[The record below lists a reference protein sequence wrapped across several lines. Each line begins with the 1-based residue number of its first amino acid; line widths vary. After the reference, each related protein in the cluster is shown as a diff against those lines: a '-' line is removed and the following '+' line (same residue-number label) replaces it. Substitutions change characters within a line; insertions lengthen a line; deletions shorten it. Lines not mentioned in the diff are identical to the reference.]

1 MAVKVLLSFSNLIF
15 SEGIASLLEG
25 QDDITYRILG
35 NDEEPEECVK
45 SFRPDVVLMDII
57 TLYGLFGNI
66 SPTPRMSFV
75 LVDTHCGEENIANA
89 FVTRRV
95 TGILTVD
102 TDAKLLIKAIKV
114 VSRGEIWID
123 NNNLKNLVVGLN
135 AIKGPI
141 SQGRIS
147 GRERE
152 IVSLVA
158 SGHRNKEIAEKLCIS
173 EQTVKT
179 HLYRIFKKLGLQ
191 NRSQLIVFAL
201 KNSDLTDGHLYEEQ
215 ELHP

>member
-147 GRERE
+147 GRK
-152 IVSLVA
+152 S
-158 SGHRNKEIAEKLCIS
+158 SGRQYCV
-173 EQTVKT
+173 T
-179 HLYRIFKKLGLQ
+179 RKK
-191 NRSQLIVFAL
+191 
-201 KNSDLTDGHLYEEQ
+201 
-215 ELHP
+215 

>member
-35 NDEEPEECVK
+35 NDEDPEECVK